1 MTPTSP
7 DFTVPFAPLLAE
19 IRALYGPGPIPLH
32 RPVFEGP
39 ERRWLVECI
48 DSNFVSSV
56 GARVTEFEERVAA
69 FTGAR
74 FAVATVNGTAALHVA
89 LHLAGVTADSEVLTQ
104 ALTFVATC
112 NAVRYAHAW
121 PVFVDVDRD
130 TLSLSPVA
138 LAAFLD
144 RHAERRAEGVYNR
157 TSGRRL
163 AACVPMHTFGLPGR
177 IAQIVAICDHWGLPV
192 VEDAAESLGSWVAV
206 GEGWRH
212 TGTFGRLG
220 ILSFND
226 DMLITTGGGGMILT
240 DDPDLAARAREMMT
254 TGMGTQPGEVVLD
267 EMGENDGFLM
277 PNLNAAIGCAQMER
291 LPAMLAIKAD
301 IAARYAALPS
311 IHLIPPLPGTRPNHG
326 LNAVLLD
333 TPAARDALLTFTNA
347 QGVMTRPIWRLMHRL
362 PMYQHCQHDGLANS
376 LWLEARV
383 VNLPSSVPEGVM
395 GDYTAP

>member
-1 MTPTSP
+1 MTSSSP
-7 DFTVPFAPLLAE
+7 DPAVTFAPLLAE

-39 ERRWLVECI
+39 ERRWLVDCI

-89 LHLAGVTADSEVLTQ
+89 LLLAGVTADTEVLTQ

-112 NAVRYAHAW
+112 NAVRYAQAW
-121 PVFVDVDRD
+121 PVFIDVDRD

-144 RHAERRAEGVYNR
+144 RHAERRADGVYNR

-177 IAQIVAICDHWGLPV
+177 IAAIVAICDHWGIPV
-192 VEDAAESLGSWVAV
+192 VEDAAESMGSWVAV
-206 GEGWRH
+206 EGGWRH

-220 ILSFND
+220 TLSFNGNKI
-226 DMLITTGGGGMILT
+226 ITTGGGGMILT
-240 DDPDLAARAREMMT
+240 DDPDLAARAKHLT
-254 TGMGTQPGEVVLD
+254 TTAKIPHPYEFVHD
-267 EMGENDGFLM
+267 ETGYNYRL
-277 PNLNAAIGCAQMER
+277 PNLNAALGCAQMAR
-291 LPAMLAIKAD
+291 LPEMLAVKER
-301 IAARYAALPS
+301 IAARYAAVPA
-311 IHLIPPLPGTRPNHG
+311 IHLIPPLPGTRPNHW

-333 TPAARDALLTFTNA
+333 TPAARDALLTFSNA

-383 VNLPSSVPEGVM
+383 VNLPSSVPEGAM